1 MTALEAVQAVQ
12 YVTIK
17 EKRFALIDADEWEA
31 LIDSLENLEDLQI
44 SKEAYAELQAAG
56 GNREQAGWRRW
67 QDARDELT

>member
-31 LIDSLENLEDLQI
+31 LIDALEKLEDLQI
-44 SKEAYAELQAAG
+44 FKEAYTELQAAG

-67 QDARDELT
+67 QDVRDELT

>member
-31 LIDSLENLEDLQI
+31 LIDSLEMLEDAQI
-44 SKEAYAELQAAG
+44 FKEAYTELQAAS

-67 QDARDELT
+67 QDVRDELT